1 MPAKTTKTMPLA
13 DILIHESFSSRQP
26 PREKLQER
34 MARVKKKPGKS
45 PVWVNSRGYLTNGYI
60 TYLAA
65 LELGIEALPVL
76 PGQDECTV
84 AGAVFRPDGPTYY
97 WDVPEAVIEG
107 LAGEG
112 RELAPGMQLAVRD
125 RNRRV
130 RPVDIV
136 SVSRIPFP
144 SGYSSAI
151 GVWDGFRKK
160 GRGAGKERADG
171 PES

>member
-1 MPAKTTKTMPLA
+1 MATKNMKTVPLA

-26 PREKLQER
+26 SREKLQER
-34 MARVKKKPGKS
+34 MARVKKKPEKS
-45 PVWVNSRGYLTNGYI
+45 PVWVNAQGYLTNGYI

-65 LELGIEALPVL
+65 AELGIEALPVL

-97 WDVPEAVIEG
+97 WDVPEAVIEK

-112 RELAPGMQLAVRD
+112 RALEPGMQLAVRD

-130 RPVDIV
+130 RPVDVV
-136 SVSRIPFP
+136 SVARVPFP

-151 GVWDGFRKK
+151 GVWDGSRKK
-160 GRGAGKERADG
+160 DRGQVADGAGKE
-171 PES
+171 S